1 MLHHRTD
8 NPAERA
14 SSIVDREAEEIWRKT
29 GNYKQWLKTWFSV
42 YEQVLLEFVF
52 QG

>member
-14 SSIVDREAEEIWRKT
+14 SSIIDREARR
-29 GNYKQWLKTWFSV
+29 N
-42 YEQVLLEFVF
+42 LEKDR
-52 QG
+52 